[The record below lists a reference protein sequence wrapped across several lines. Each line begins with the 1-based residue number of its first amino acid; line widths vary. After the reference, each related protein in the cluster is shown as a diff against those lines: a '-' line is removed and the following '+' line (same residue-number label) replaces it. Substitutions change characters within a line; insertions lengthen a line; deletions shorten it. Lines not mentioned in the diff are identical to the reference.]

1 MMTAA
6 LAVPAQEPPASAN
19 DRFKNHFRDRFWVSM
34 ILATLVHFAVLQY
47 SPKMQAEDISFSAA
61 ELTAV
66 EMPPD
71 IEIPPPPQA
80 IARPATP
87 IISDIP
93 ITEDITIAPTT
104 FESNPVSE
112 LPPPPTEQVVAEAAE
127 DIAAAP
133 TFTPYTVPPT
143 LLNRNQVMEAMLR
156 SYPDVL
162 RKSGIGGTVQV
173 YFFINKEGAVQD
185 TRVHQSSGFPQ
196 LDEAALAVADVY
208 RFSPAMNRDKYV
220 PVWVMLPIEFQVR

>member
-6 LAVPAQEPPASAN
+6 IAVPAQEPPPSAN
-19 DRFKNHFRDRFWVSM
+19 DRFKNHFRGRFWGSM

-47 SPKMQAEDISFSAA
+47 SPEMLAEDITYSND
-61 ELTAV
+61 ELTAI

-71 IEIPPPPQA
+71 IEIPPPPKA

-87 IISDIP
+87 IVSDVP
-93 ITEDITIAPTT
+93 VSEDITIAPTT
-104 FESNPVSE
+104 FEENPVAE
-112 LPPPPTEQVVAEAAE
+112 LPPPPTEAVVAEAAE

-133 TFTPYTVPPT
+133 TFTPYTVPPN
-143 LLNRNQVMEAMLR
+143 LLNRNEVAQAMLKA
-156 SYPDVL
+156 YPEVL
-162 RKSGIGGTVQV
+162 RRSGIGGTVQV
-173 YFFINKEGAVQD
+173 YFFINKEGVVQD
-185 TRVHQSSGFPQ
+185 TRVHQSSGFPE
-196 LDEAALAVADVY
+196 LDAAALAVADVY